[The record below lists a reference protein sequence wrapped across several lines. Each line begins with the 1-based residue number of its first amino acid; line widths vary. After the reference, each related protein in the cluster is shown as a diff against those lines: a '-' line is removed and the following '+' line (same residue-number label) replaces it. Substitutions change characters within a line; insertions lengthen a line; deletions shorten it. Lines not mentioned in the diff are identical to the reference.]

1 MKVRENIPNAIT
13 SMNLICGCLSIAASF
28 DGYDNAPALFI
39 LAAATFDFFDGL
51 AARILNV
58 QSNIGKQLD
67 SLADVISFGVA
78 PSIILVMLLRQKLGL
93 NPHDGA
99 FLAAGAKTVQYFPL
113 VLVVFSAMRLA
124 KFNIDTRQYDS
135 FIGVPTPA
143 NAIFIASLPLII
155 QSNNSTLFP
164 AMVFPPGYNPVSEFI
179 AGLTEIPGVII
190 GYSVAMSYLLVSE
203 IPLFALK
210 FKTLSWDENKVKFS
224 FLIVSLMLFFI
235 LNVAAIPII
244 VILYIVLSVI
254 NNQINPVHLPPFGEG
269 GENNK

>member
-1 MKVRENIPNAIT
+1 MKVRQNIPNAIT
-13 SMNLICGCLSIAASF
+13 SMNLLCGCLSIAASF

-39 LAAATFDFFDGL
+39 LAAAGFDFFDGL

-58 QSNIGKQLD
+58 QSAIGKQLD

-93 NPHDGA
+93 NPHEGA
-99 FLAAGAKTVQYFPL
+99 FLAAGVKTVQYFPL
-113 VLVVFSAMRLA
+113 VLVIFSAMRLA

-164 AMVFPPGYNPVSEFI
+164 GLVFPPGYNPVSEFI
-179 AGLTEIPGVII
+179 AGLTEIPAVII
-190 GYSVAMSYLLVSE
+190 GYSVVMSYLLVSE
-203 IPLFALK
+203 LPLFALK
-210 FKTLSWDENKVKFS
+210 FKTLSWEENKVVFI
-224 FLIVSLMLFFI
+224 FLIISLLLFFI

-254 NNQINPVHLPPFGEG
+254 NNQINPVHLPPFGESN
-269 GENNK
+269 ENKK

>member
-1 MKVRENIPNAIT
+1 MPRESEREYTQCYYQHEPDLRLPVY
-13 SMNLICGCLSIAASF
+13 SSSF

-39 LAAATFDFFDGL
+39 LAAAAFDFFDGL

-58 QSNIGKQLD
+58 QSNIGKQLN
-67 SLADVISFGVA
+67 SLADVVSFGVA

-124 KFNIDTRQYDS
+124 KFNIDTRQFHS

-155 QSNNSTLFP
+155 QSNNSTLFRDCYFLR
-164 AMVFPPGYNPVSEFI
+164 A
-179 AGLTEIPGVII
+179 II
-190 GYSVAMSYLLVSE
+190 RW
-203 IPLFALK
+203 P
-210 FKTLSWDENKVKFS
+210 
-224 FLIVSLMLFFI
+224 SL
-235 LNVAAIPII
+235 
-244 VILYIVLSVI
+244 
-254 NNQINPVHLPPFGEG
+254 
-269 GENNK
+269 